1 VKLTRLMT
9 IDVDLYDAVSMQAT
23 PQGEVRV
30 VPFATGRFEATDF
43 RGKLLPGGTDWQRVR
58 LDGVL
63 EIRAHYMFET
73 DQGERIEVISEG
85 IRVATAEVLE
95 SIARGDHV
103 PADRYYFR
111 TCVRFNTAAE
121 RLAHLNRILAISV
134 GERQTSSVH
143 LELYAV
149 P

>member
-1 VKLTRLMT
+1 MKLTRLMT
-9 IDVDLYDAVSMQAT
+9 IDVDLHEPISMHAT

-30 VPFATGRFEATDF
+30 VPFAAGRFEAAEL
-43 RGKLLPGGTDWQRVR
+43 RGRLLPGGTDWQRVR
-58 LDGVL
+58 ADGVL
-63 EIRAHYMFET
+63 EIRAHYMFES

-85 IRVATAEVLE
+85 IRAATQEVLE
-95 SIARGDHV
+95 SIARGDDV

-111 TCVRFNTAAE
+111 TCVRFNTASE
-121 RLAHLNRILAISV
+121 RLAHLNRLLAISV
-134 GERQTSSVH
+134 GERRKSSVH